1 MTLRITGRAASV
13 FGAAAIAGLALA
25 GPAAASEPTVLLGT
39 LGDGTA
45 VSASPPQDG
54 TPTPVPVGS
63 PGDENFNGLLD
74 STEVPVNPDLPP
86 SHPEG
91 GSHEMPVP
99 VGSPGD
105 SNNNGILDSTEV
117 PDNPDVP

>member
-1 MTLRITGRAASV
+1 MALRITGRAASV

-25 GPAAASEPTVLLGT
+25 GPAAASEATVLSGT
-39 LGDGTA
+39 LGDSAA

-63 PGDENFNGLLD
+63 PGDENHNGLLD
-74 STEVPVNPDLPP
+74 STEVPVNPDLPVSP
-86 SHPEG
+86 PQDG
-91 GSHEMPVP
+91 TPTPVP

-105 SNNNGILDSTEV
+105 ENHNGLLDSTEV